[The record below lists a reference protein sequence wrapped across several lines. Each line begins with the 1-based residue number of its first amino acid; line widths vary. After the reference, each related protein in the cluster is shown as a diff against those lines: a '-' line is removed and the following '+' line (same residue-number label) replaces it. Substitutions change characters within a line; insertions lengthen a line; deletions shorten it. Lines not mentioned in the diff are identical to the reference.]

1 MHSLPH
7 FANLPGIGTGAAV
20 VLGLTYLGLGLVQDL
35 VRMTLSILTGLKQ
48 SFTHDG

>member
-7 FANLPGIGTGAAV
+7 FANLPGIGTGAAA
-20 VLGLTYLGLGLVQDL
+20 VLGLTYLGLVQDL
-35 VRMTLSILTGLKQ
+35 VRMTLFILTYGLKQ